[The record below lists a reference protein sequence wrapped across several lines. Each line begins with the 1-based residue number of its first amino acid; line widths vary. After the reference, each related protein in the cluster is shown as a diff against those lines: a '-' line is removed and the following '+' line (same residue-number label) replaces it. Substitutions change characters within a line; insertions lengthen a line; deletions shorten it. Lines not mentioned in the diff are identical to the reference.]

1 MVKFSS
7 INYLLK
13 SGVKNVWHN
22 RLMSLAT
29 TFILI
34 VCLFLT
40 GSAYIVSQNI
50 NHILKSVES
59 NNVIKV
65 FLDES
70 ISALDAVQ
78 IGQQIKQI
86 ENVNMCEFVSKEE
99 TAQKI
104 IKNLEKKK
112 SSTTEFLAKSYKED
126 NNLPHSFDVS
136 LTDLSQYDATIE
148 KIKAVQGVSFISD
161 ISEVANK
168 LTKLDHKIATVG
180 VIAIAVLS
188 VVSVFI
194 MTMTIRITMFNRKLE
209 IRIMKSVGATD
220 MFVRTPFIVEGI
232 TIGVIAA
239 LLASGL
245 LYLVLYISGGLNF
258 VQKLIPLQTLQFSG
272 VTWQMVLVFVA
283 IGVLFGVMGGAIS
296 IRKYLRGRGGNIFDG

>member
-1 MVKFSS
+1 M
-7 INYLLK
+7 
-13 SGVKNVWHN
+13 
-22 RLMSLAT
+22 
-29 TFILI
+29 
-34 VCLFLT
+34 
-40 GSAYIVSQNI
+40 
-50 NHILKSVES
+50 
-59 NNVIKV
+59 
-65 FLDES
+65 
-70 ISALDAVQ
+70 
-78 IGQQIKQI
+78 
-86 ENVNMCEFVSKEE
+86 
-99 TAQKI
+99 
-104 IKNLEKKK
+104 
-112 SSTTEFLAKSYKED
+112 
-126 NNLPHSFDVS
+126 
-136 LTDLSQYDATIE
+136 
-148 KIKAVQGVSFISD
+148 
-161 ISEVANK
+161 
-168 LTKLDHKIATVG
+168 
-180 VIAIAVLS
+180 IAIAVLS

-296 IRKYLRGRGGNIFDG
+296 IRKYLRGRVGNIFDG